1 MVPIMQSES
10 EHCLLKA
17 LTVLLTVPTISACSS
32 EHGNMEHQTWKIQ
45 AMKEQNENIGEL
57 FIWPPSWGEI
67 SKHTSKAE
75 TPKEKHDRPDWV
87 KTSKPE
93 SITQK
98 KGKGQ
103 IGKKMWNIYDG
114 FLPLLCKTITLQI
127 TEKTHTLKRKAQST
141 AGGP

>member
-1 MVPIMQSES
+1 
-10 EHCLLKA
+10 
-17 LTVLLTVPTISACSS
+17 
-32 EHGNMEHQTWKIQ
+32 
-45 AMKEQNENIGEL
+45 MKEQNENIGEL

-103 IGKKMWNIYDG
+103 IGKKM
-114 FLPLLCKTITLQI
+114 
-127 TEKTHTLKRKAQST
+127 
-141 AGGP
+141 